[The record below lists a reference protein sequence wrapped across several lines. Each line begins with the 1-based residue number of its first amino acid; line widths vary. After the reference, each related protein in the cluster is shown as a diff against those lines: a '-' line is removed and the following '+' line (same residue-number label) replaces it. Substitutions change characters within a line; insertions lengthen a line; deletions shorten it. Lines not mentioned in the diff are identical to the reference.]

1 MVAVMQPKALVRQL
15 ATTPDAIRALVSLPA
30 ELVAVRPDPERW
42 SVLEVICHL
51 ADEERHDFRPRLR
64 STLERPEAPWPPI
77 DPPSWV
83 PDYAGRD
90 PGEALADFEAERRD
104 SLAWLIGLGDP
115 DWERE
120 HVDATL
126 GRRMQAIDLL
136 RSWLAHDYHHL
147 RQLTV
152 IRYDLLRAAGA
163 SLAYAGDW

>member
-1 MVAVMQPKALVRQL
+1 VTPVAIIRQL
-15 ATTPDAIRALVSLPA
+15 AVTPDAVRALAALPP
-30 ELVAVRPDPERW
+30 ELIAVRPDSERW
-42 SVLEVICHL
+42 SVLEVLCHL
-51 ADEERHDFRPRLR
+51 ADEEQRDFRPRLR
-64 STLERPEAPWPPI
+64 STLERPEATWKPI

-83 PDYAGRD
+83 PGYVGRD

-104 SLAWLIGLGDP
+104 SLEWLSGLGDP

-120 HVDATL
+120 HVDAAR
-126 GRRMQAIDLL
+126 GRRMRAIDLL

-152 IRYDLLRAAGA
+152 IRYDLLRAAGG